1 MPVEQSIRW
10 GRIMGVAAVVALAIA
25 LVLALAANTFLVNM
39 ETRAAAPRDG
49 GRLVTTTI
57 AQANVRVEGQGPAV
71 VLIHGF
77 SAALDW
83 WDEIAPS
90 LARTHRVIRL
100 DLLGHGGTAAPRAG
114 YEIERQAALVAA
126 VLDKLDVDRIS
137 VIGHSMGGEVAT
149 ALLEAR
155 PDRIDRLVLID
166 TPPTEDTTFDLVTRA
181 YLFPVLGQAL
191 THWRTDSALGRG
203 LAQGFALGFA
213 VPPRFIADARQLT
226 YTASRSAHDASVAYR
241 RWLPM
246 AERLAQVKPV
256 PPLLVIMGALD
267 AIVPARSGKLY
278 EQVPGA
284 RVVVLDGVG
293 HSPMVE
299 APSKT
304 IDLLELFL
312 TSAPRKL

>member
-1 MPVEQSIRW
+1 MPIQQSLRW
-10 GRIMGVAAVVALAIA
+10 GRIMGVAFFTALVIA
-25 LVLALAANTFLVNM
+25 LVMTLAANTFIVNM

-49 GRLVTTTI
+49 GRPVTTLI
-57 AQANVRVEGQGPAV
+57 AQANVRVEGQGPTV

-83 WDEIAPS
+83 WDGIAPS
-90 LARTHRVIRL
+90 LAGTHRVIRL
-100 DLLGHGGTAAPRAG
+100 DLIGHGGTEAPRSG

-126 VLDKLDVDRIS
+126 VLDALGVDRVS
-137 VIGHSMGGEVAT
+137 VIGHSMGGEGAT

-155 PDRIDRLVLID
+155 PQSIDRIVLID
-166 TPPTEDTTFDLVTRA
+166 TPPTEDAVFDLLTRA

-191 THWRTDSALGRG
+191 SHLRTDSALRRG
-203 LAQGFALGFA
+203 LAQGFAPGFA
-213 VPPRFIADARQLT
+213 VPPRFVADARQLT
-226 YTASRSAHDASVAYR
+226 YTASSSAHDASVAYR

-246 AERLAQVKPV
+246 SERLAKVQPAPPV
-256 PPLLVIMGALD
+256 LVILGALD
-267 AIVPARSGKLY
+267 AIVPARNALLY

-299 APSKT
+299 APAKT
-304 IDLLELFL
+304 IDLLEVFL
-312 TSAPRKL
+312 TKRGP